1 MNERSTASRRLD
13 FLDGLRG
20 WASLMVVLSHLWG
33 QFARHTV
40 DIYSSTAMR
49 LVSDGHFAVLI
60 FFVLSGTALSLRFVR
75 QPGPFAPGWLVAA
88 RYVRLVVPIA
98 ATTLIIFTL
107 MKLQWYGSAEA
118 ATAAASPIFL
128 GPRQGMPTTFAD
140 ALQFSATDALFHYDP
155 LRSFNSSLWTMPVEF
170 LGSILV
176 YALLFGLSFLP
187 TRRPALRMAIGAA
200 LGLVLA
206 AVGKPLAA
214 CFCGGYVVAEM
225 LFGPPRLLAAGAWIG
240 AVLVAAGAALVA
252 QHGELDDVRG
262 AVLALGTVMCVACWP
277 TLRRVLST
285 RLSRWLGTI
294 SFPLYLIHTAVIEC
308 CGQLYVALL
317 KQGVTVAPATHLTVA
332 IALLACLLA
341 ARLLMPVEHLSIRW
355 SRAVGRFRLR
365 SRPTPAVPD

>member
-1 MNERSTASRRLD
+1 VSERSATTQRLD
-13 FLDGLRG
+13 YLDGLRG

-40 DIYSSTAMR
+40 DIYSSVGMR

-75 QPGPFAPGWLVAA
+75 QPGPLAPGWLVAA

-107 MKLQWYGSAEA
+107 MKLHWYGSEEA
-118 ATAAASPIFL
+118 ASAAASPIFL
-128 GPRQGMPTTFAD
+128 GPRRGMPTTFAD
-140 ALQFSATDALFHYDP
+140 ALQFSTIDVLFRYDP

-176 YALLFGLSFLP
+176 YALLFAMSLRSPG
-187 TRRPALRMAIGAA
+187 RALRMAIGVA
-200 LGLVLA
+200 LGLMLTG
-206 AVGKPLAA
+206 VGKPLAA

-225 LFGPPRLLAAGAWIG
+225 LYGPPRLLAAGAWIG
-240 AVLVAAGAALVA
+240 AVLVAAGAALVVR
-252 QHGELDDVRG
+252 HGELDDGRG
-262 AVLALGTVMCVACWP
+262 AVLALGTVMCVGCWP
-277 TLRRVLST
+277 VLRRVLST
-285 RLSRWLGTI
+285 RLSRWLGMI

-308 CGQLYVALL
+308 GGQLYVTLL
-317 KQGVTVAPATHLTVA
+317 KQGVAVALATHLTVA
-332 IALLACLLA
+332 SALLACLLA

-365 SRPTPAVPD
+365 AQPMPALPD